1 MPHVMELFGK
11 TRVVVKDG
19 KVVEAGKPIADW
31 CPVFSKV
38 ASVSKLTKDEA
49 KKNMEY
55 RIRELGMFTPNRR
68 FDHGVF
74 VNFGA
79 SEIMMTALRRGLI
92 ETTVTVCD
100 GAGTVIT
107 SNPVLVQGMG
117 ALMSGLIETEPIPEI
132 ILGIEKRGGIVFDK
146 ETGNIDQAGGLLKAC
161 ELGYK
166 NIAVS
171 IVCPED
177 ARKLRSIEKE
187 NSINLTLIGAHLTGI
202 KCSEA
207 KELIGALDIVTG
219 CASRT
224 VRDIVKPVLQVGTSV
239 PMFAITQ
246 KGKEMLCE
254 RAKEV
259 DSQLLINTM
268 KLPVLPEHKQ
278 PRPLVGT

>member
-19 KVVEAGKPIADW
+19 RVVEAGEPITDW

-55 RIRELGMFTPNRR
+55 RIHELGMFTPNRR

-79 SEIMMTALRRGLI
+79 SEILMTALGRGMI

-132 ILGIEKRGGIVFDK
+132 IKGIEERGGIVFDK
-146 ETGNIDQAGGLLKAC
+146 RTAKIDQAEGLLKAC

-177 ARKLRSIEKE
+177 AGKLRSIEKE
-187 NSINLTLIGAHLTGI
+187 NNIDLTLIGAHLTGI

-207 KELIGALDIVTG
+207 KQLIGALDIVTG

-246 KGKEMLCE
+246 KGKEILCE

-278 PRPLVGT
+278 PNPLG

>member
-11 TRVVVKDG
+11 TRVVVKNG
-19 KVVEAGKPIADW
+19 KVVEVGEPIADW

-38 ASVSKLTKDEA
+38 AGVSKLTGEEA

-55 RIRELGMFTPNRR
+55 RIKELGMFTSERR

-79 SEIMMTALRRGLI
+79 SEIMMTALRHGLI
-92 ETTVTVCD
+92 DSTVTVCD

-107 SNPVLVQGMG
+107 SNPTLVQGMG
-117 ALMSGLIETEPIPEI
+117 ALMSGLIETEPIIQVIE
-132 ILGIEKRGGIVFDK
+132 GIESRGGIVLDK
-146 ETGNIDQAGGLLKAC
+146 ENAVIDQTAGLRKAC

-171 IVCPED
+171 VVAPCEV
-177 ARKLRSIEKE
+177 RELRTIEKE
-187 NSINLTLIGAHLTGI
+187 NNISLILIGAHLTGI
-202 KCSEA
+202 HEKEA
-207 KELIGALDIVTG
+207 REFIKEMDIVTG
-219 CASRT
+219 CASKI
-224 VRDIVKPVLQVGTSV
+224 VRSMVKPILQAGTSV

-246 KGKEMLCE
+246 KGKELLCE

-259 DSQLLINTM
+259 DSPILVSTTE
-268 KLPVLPEHKQ
+268 LPVLP
-278 PRPLVGT
+278 RT

>member
-1 MPHVMELFGK
+1 MPHIMELFGK

-19 KVVEAGKPIADW
+19 KVVEIGEPIADW

-38 ASVSKLTKDEA
+38 ANVQKLTAQEA

-55 RIRELGMFTPNRR
+55 RIRELGMFTPQRK

-74 VNFGA
+74 VNFGV

-92 ETTVTVCD
+92 DSTVTVCD

-107 SNPVLVQGMG
+107 GDPALVQGMG
-117 ALMSGLIETEPIPEI
+117 ALMSGLIETEPISEI
-132 ILGIEKRGGIVFDK
+132 IEGIESRGGIVLDK
-146 ETGNIDQAGGLLKAC
+146 ESASIDQIRGLLKAC

-171 IVCPED
+171 IVSHHE
-177 ARKLRSIEKE
+177 AKRLRVIEKE
-187 NSINLTLIGAHLTGI
+187 HGVSLILVGAHLTGI
-202 KCSEA
+202 GRDEA
-207 KELIGALDIVTG
+207 HEFIGELDIVTG

-224 VRDIVKPVLQVGTSV
+224 VRDMVKPVLQAGTSV

-246 KGKEMLCE
+246 KGKDLLLE

-259 DSQLLINTM
+259 DSPLLINTTS
-268 KLPVLPEHKQ
+268 LPVLLGHKQ
-278 PRPLVGT
+278 PRPLG

>member
-1 MPHVMELFGK
+1 MPHIMELFGK

-19 KVVEAGKPIADW
+19 KVIDVGEPIADW

-38 ASVSKLTKDEA
+38 SGVMRLTAEEA
-49 KKNMEY
+49 KRNMEY
-55 RIRELGMFTPNRR
+55 RIREIGMFTPKRR
-68 FDHGVF
+68 FDCGVF

-92 ETTVTVCD
+92 DCTVTVCD

-107 SNPVLVQGMG
+107 CDPGLVQGMG

-132 ILGIEKRGGIVFDK
+132 IKGIEARGGVVLDK
-146 ETGNIDQAGGLLKAC
+146 EGARIDQIGGLQKAC
-161 ELGYK
+161 ELGFK

-171 IVCPED
+171 VAEPRD
-177 ARKLRSIEKE
+177 AIELRKIGRERGIDLV
-187 NSINLTLIGAHLTGI
+187 LIGAHLTGI
-202 KCSEA
+202 HGKDASRVMAEM
-207 KELIGALDIVTG
+207 DIVTA

-224 VRDIVKPVLQVGTSV
+224 IRDVVKPILQAGTSV

-246 KGKEMLCE
+246 KGKEMLLE
-254 RAKEV
+254 RAKEI
-259 DSQLLINTM
+259 DSPILVSTT

-278 PRPLVGT
+278 PRPLG

>member
-19 KVVEAGKPIADW
+19 KVVEVGEPIADW

-38 ASVSKLTKDEA
+38 AQVSKLTREEA

-55 RIRELGMFTPNRR
+55 RIREIGMFTPKRR
-68 FDHGVF
+68 FDYGIF

-92 ETTVTVCD
+92 DSTVTVCD

-107 SNPVLVQGMG
+107 DDPSLVQGMG

-132 ILGIEKRGGIVFDK
+132 IDGIESRGGVVLDK
-146 ETGNIDQAGGLLKAC
+146 ETAIIDQVMGLRKAY

-171 IVCPED
+171 VTAPRD
-177 ARKLRSIEKE
+177 AGELRAIEKE
-187 NSINLTLIGAHLTGI
+187 LNINLILIGAHLTGLKYGDAREFI
-202 KCSEA
+202 EKM
-207 KELIGALDIVTG
+207 DIITG
-219 CASRT
+219 CASKV
-224 VRDIVKPVLQVGTSV
+224 VRDLVKPVLQAGTSV

-246 KGKEMLCE
+246 KGKEMLIE
-254 RAKEV
+254 RAKDIDAPILV
-259 DSQLLINTM
+259 NTTE
-268 KLPVLPEHKQ
+268 LPVLPGHKQ
-278 PRPLVGT
+278 PRPLG

>member
-1 MPHVMELFGK
+1 MPHIMELFGK
-11 TRVVVKDG
+11 TRVVVREG
-19 KVVEAGKPIADW
+19 KVVEVGEPIASW

-38 ASVSKLTKDEA
+38 AEVSELTAEEA

-55 RIRELGMFTPNRR
+55 RIKELGMFTPERK

-79 SEIMMTALRRGLI
+79 SEIMMTALRRGLLDS
-92 ETTVTVCD
+92 TVTVCD

-107 SNPVLVQGMG
+107 SNPALVQGIG
-117 ALMSGLIETEPIPEI
+117 ALMSGLLETEPIPQI
-132 ILGIEKRGGIVFDK
+132 IQGIEERGGLVFNK
-146 ETGNIDQAGGLLKAC
+146 EKASIDQAGGLVKAC
-161 ELGYK
+161 ELGFR

-171 IVCPED
+171 VVCPED
-177 ARKLRSIEKE
+177 AEKLREIERKYD
-187 NSINLTLIGAHLTGI
+187 IDLILIGAHLTGI

-207 KELIGALDIVTG
+207 EKLLGTLDIITG
-219 CASRT
+219 CASRS
-224 VRDIVKPVLQVGTSV
+224 VRDLISPVLQVGTSV

-246 KGKEMLCE
+246 KGKELLIE

-259 DSQLLINTM
+259 DSPLLVNTM

-278 PRPLVGT
+278 PRPLG